1 MKIICIGRNYAAHA
15 AELNNPIPEKPLIFL
30 KPDTA
35 LLKDDKP
42 FYIPDFSNDI
52 HYELEL
58 VVRISKSG
66 KSIQTK
72 FASQYYQQITVGI
85 DFTARDL
92 QSDLKSKGHPWE
104 ISKAFDYSA
113 LLGSFVSVDE
123 AKDKDG
129 NFQFYMEKNK
139 EKVQVGNSSQMLTSI
154 DNMISYVSHFFTL
167 HTGDLLFTGTPAGVG
182 PVKRGDLLEGY
193 LKGEK
198 RFICQVK

>member
-113 LLGSFVSVDE
+113 LLGSFVS
-123 AKDKDG
+123 
-129 NFQFYMEKNK
+129 
-139 EKVQVGNSSQMLTSI
+139 SQGRET
-154 DNMISYVSHFFTL
+154 F
-167 HTGDLLFTGTPAGVG
+167 
-182 PVKRGDLLEGY
+182 
-193 LKGEK
+193 
-198 RFICQVK
+198 